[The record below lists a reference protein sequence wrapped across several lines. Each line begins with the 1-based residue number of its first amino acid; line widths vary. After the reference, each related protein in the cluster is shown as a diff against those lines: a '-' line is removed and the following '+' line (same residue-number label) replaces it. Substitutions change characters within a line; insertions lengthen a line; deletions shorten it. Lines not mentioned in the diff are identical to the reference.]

1 MEVFSVKKRFLAG
14 LMAGALL
21 VGGTASAFAE
31 LVVNVP
37 TSKWASSDLPS
48 GSVTEEAQEDIMGQI
63 EDLLHDELVLTA
75 EEARLVSGDSGP
87 KFDLSGLSYEELV
100 ALKDCINLAIWE
112 SEEWQEVT
120 VPQGVYEVGK
130 DIPVGHWVISPVD
143 GVYSDI
149 KWGRALDPS
158 GTQIE
163 ESMTGRSHY
172 DYAIICSKTYKH
184 YDEGEDKTELELQ
197 AVEGMF
203 ISIEDGDVVFTPY
216 AGKPSL
222 GFK

>member
-1 MEVFSVKKRFLAG
+1 MKKRIVAG
-14 LMAGALL
+14 LMAVALL
-21 VGGTASAFAE
+21 LGGTAFAD
-31 LVVNVP
+31 V
-37 TSKWASSDLPS
+37 
-48 GSVTEEAQEDIMGQI
+48 
-63 EDLLHDELVLTA
+63 
-75 EEARLVSGDSGP
+75 
-87 KFDLSGLSYEELV
+87 DLSGMSYDELV
-100 ALKDCINLAIWE
+100 ALKDQINKAIWE

-130 DIPVGHWVISPVD
+130 DIPVGHWVITPVD
-143 GVYSDI
+143 GVYSNI
-149 KWGRALDPS
+149 KWGRELDQS

-163 ESMTGRSHY
+163 ESMNGRSHY

-197 AVEGMF
+197 AVDGMF
-203 ISIEDGDVVFTPY
+203 ISIESGDVVFTPY